1 MALGRVFV
9 WCDEAEAY
17 ETVPPERWQISF
29 HMKKSLR
36 IGAVNGENLRKSSFS
51 GFIGFLKSIVSVPV
65 WSIAFFVLFPFGKH
79 LWIPPTLKLTYSVSC
94 VLSYCG
100 LSLKRNQY

>member
-1 MALGRVFV
+1 MALGPVFV

-17 ETVPPERWQISF
+17 EIVPPERWQISF
-29 HMKKSLR
+29 HMKEFFI

-51 GFIGFLKSIVSVPV
+51 GFLGLLKSIASVPV

-79 LWIPPTLKLTYSVSC
+79 LWIPPTLKLAYSVRTCNKISGT
-94 VLSYCG
+94 VSR
-100 LSLKRNQY
+100 SW